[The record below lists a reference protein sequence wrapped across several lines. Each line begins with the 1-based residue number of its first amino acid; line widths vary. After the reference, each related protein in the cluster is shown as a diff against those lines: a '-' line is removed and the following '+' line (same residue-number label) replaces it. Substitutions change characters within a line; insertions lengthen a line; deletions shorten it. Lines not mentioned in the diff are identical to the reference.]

1 MTTASTT
8 LRDLKGLGHTP
19 SSLSESALIM
29 IDCQNTY
36 REGIMKLEGVE
47 NALEEG
53 KKLLERARAL
63 GIPIFTSGTM
73 PAPALPM
80 TLTITSGP

>member
-53 KKLLERARAL
+53 KK
-63 GIPIFTSGTM
+63 
-73 PAPALPM
+73 
-80 TLTITSGP
+80 